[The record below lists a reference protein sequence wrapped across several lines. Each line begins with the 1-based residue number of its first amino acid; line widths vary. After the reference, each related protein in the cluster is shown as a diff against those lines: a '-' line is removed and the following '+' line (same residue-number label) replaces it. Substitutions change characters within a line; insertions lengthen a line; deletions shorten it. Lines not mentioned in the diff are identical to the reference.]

1 MFVKLMK
8 INFVN
13 IEMQILDNLYLFIY
27 IYINCKLIE
36 WWYKGSNLY
45 VYILIFFV
53 YLIVCVI
60 VYGLY
65 FFY

>member
-27 IYINCKLIE
+27 IYIN
-36 WWYKGSNLY
+36 YK
-45 VYILIFFV
+45 
-53 YLIVCVI
+53 
-60 VYGLY
+60 
-65 FFY
+65 